1 MRKRILSAILVIAMV
16 FSLTAT
22 AFAKEIAPVADKT
35 DQIHKGDEVNVSL
48 SLDEDI
54 TAMQNMTVD
63 LTYDNTLFSY
73 KVDETT
79 NDALYESKY
88 ETVAAT
94 AKDSA
99 NKLAIMENKVR
110 VNVFT
115 TAAKGTTIEAGE
127 FVTLTFI
134 AKEDVT
140 ESKSAEFKSD
150 VTELM
155 VAGTDITNHASEY
168 SGKTITVTVTPA
180 TPDPE
185 PTKGYTVAASAVS
198 TSVIVGNDA
207 QVTLAINNKD
217 AATYNAYYMEVSYDT
232 GVLTY
237 KSINTDASVTDS
249 SGTLKIAGYGSD
261 RTCGIDNI
269 VLTFTGKAVGET
281 KVTVTSAK
289 VDAKANAA
297 EKDALDAT
305 ITNAEAAITV
315 GGYQVTLP
323 DAFTGAGTANPGE
336 DYTFT
341 AKDTSKKYDF
351 TGSTMNGETVEIIDN
366 GGGSYTVKNVTGVL
380 VIKATEKAGKVTI
393 NLSGDAVDTI
403 TQKSWGTATEV
414 DAGTA
419 LWFMAQPESGKELV
433 VTVNGEVVAGMN
445 MQAFMRYNITADKVT
460 GTELNIVVSYKSS
473 TDTITII
480 GSGDAWNDVDHD
492 SSIGW
497 DESGKVTDKTSA
509 TLNIKPATGKTID
522 DYAVTINGVT
532 QSLTQTG
539 RGPRISYMVTFVPA
553 DEAVDGKIA
562 IDVSYKKAAEPTI
575 TVDVSEYVKLNGQSI
590 FLITA
595 TGENMADGQVLAY
608 GDNQMYW
615 SAKYNESKGAYAWL
629 VISNKTLEEI
639 KTAAAAQVKAVTGTK
654 VEIAYTGDVNLTGNV
669 DINDAQLVW
678 NMYNAEYSDFTTV
691 NVRKFLEADMTA
703 DGTLDTSDA
712 VAVTDI
718 VIK

>member
-1 MRKRILSAILVIAMV
+1 MKRVTAIALAFLVALNLCV
-16 FSLTAT
+16 S
-22 AFAKEIAPVADKT
+22 AFALTLAPVADKDSVAAGEDVT
-35 DQIHKGDEVNVSL
+35 VTM
-48 SLDEDI
+48 SLDEAI
-54 TAMQNMTVD
+54 TEVTSLQARLYFDQEKFTFKSGSSDVSNVTVNQNVQTDKDTGKPYIAVNYIDMATGKGNI
-63 LTYDNTLFSY
+63 LAGTY
-73 KVDETT
+73 
-79 NDALYESKY
+79 
-88 ETVAAT
+88 AAVTFT
-94 AKDSA
+94 AKAD
-99 NKLAIMENKVR
+99 
-110 VNVFT
+110 
-115 TAAKGTTIEAGE
+115 
-127 FVTLTFI
+127 I
-134 AKEDVT
+134 ADV
-140 ESKSAEFKSD
+140 SSAEFSALIAKS
-150 VTELM
+150 LM
-155 VAGTDITNHASEY
+155 VDGSDSSNTEKSSIS
-168 SGKTITVTVTPA
+168 VTVTPA
-180 TPDPE
+180 STE
-185 PTKGYTVAASAVS
+185 PGYTVAASATNS
-198 TSVIVGNDA
+198 ITVGDTA
-207 QVTLAINNKD
+207 QVTLTVGNTGSTVTAYNAYD
-217 AATYNAYYMEVSYDT
+217 MTVTYNADVLKYD
-232 GVLTY
+232 
-237 KSINTDASVTDS
+237 SVADVNGETPNVVDNN
-249 SGTLKIAGYGSD
+249 GTLRITGYGSNK
-261 RTCGIDNI
+261 TCGTHNI
-269 VLTFTGKAVGET
+269 VLSFTSKITGSAD
-281 KVTVTSAK
+281 VTVTSAK
-289 VDAKANAA
+289 VDAKDHAIAN
-297 EKDALDAT
+297 DAPEANITAKTVT
-305 ITNAEAAITV
+305 IKV
-315 GGYQVTLP
+315 GGYKVTLH
-323 DAFTGAGTANPGE
+323 DDFTGAGTAEPGK
-336 DYTFT
+336 DYTFI

-351 TGSTMNGETVEIIDN
+351 TGSTMGGSDVKIIDN
-366 GGGSYTVKNVTGVL
+366 GNGSYTVENVTGPLKITATAL
-380 VIKATEKAGKVTI
+380 VKI
-393 NLSGDAVDTI
+393 NLDNQAGAAIDGITDGAYVNPNTAINFTVTPDAD
-403 TQKSWGTATEV
+403 
-414 DAGTA
+414 
-419 LWFMAQPESGKELV
+419 KELV
-433 VTVNGEVVAGMN
+433 VTVNGEEITGMN
-445 MQAFMRYNITADKVT
+445 RQGMYTYAIAADKVT

-522 DYAVTINGVT
+522 DYVVTINGVT

-539 RGPRISYMVTFVPA
+539 RGPRIRYMVTFVPA

>member
-341 AKDTSKKYDF
+341 AKDPSKKYDF
-351 TGSTMNGETVEIIDN
+351 TGSTMGGKTVEVIDN
-366 GGGSYTVKNVTGVL
+366 GNGTYTVKNVSGKL
-380 VIKATEKAGKVTI
+380 VIEATEKVGKVTI

-419 LWFMAQPESGKELV
+419 LWFMAQPETGKELV
-433 VTVNGEVVAGMN
+433 VTVNGEEVTGMN
-445 MQAFMRYNITADKVT
+445 MQAFMRYNIAADKVT
-460 GTELNIVVSYKSS
+460 GTELNIVVNYKSS

-480 GSGDAWNDVDHD
+480 ETGDAWSDVTLRGTWSADGGPID
-492 SSIGW
+492 MSTAGATYTL
-497 DESGKVTDKTSA
+497 KFKPAADKTV
-509 TLNIKPATGKTID
+509 D
-522 DYAVTINGVT
+522 DYVVTINGT
-532 QSLTQTG
+532 TMELKNMR
-539 RGPRISYMVTFVPA
+539 RGEWGVNFVPN
-553 DEAVDGKIA
+553 EVAVAGKIT
-562 IDVSYKKAAEPTI
+562 IDVSYKKAPEPTI

-615 SAKYNESKGAYAWL
+615 SAKYNENNGAYAWL
-629 VISNKTLEEI
+629 VISDKSLEE
-639 KTAAAAQVKAVTGTK
+639 VKAEAEAAITAVDGAK
-654 VEIAYTGDVNLTGNV
+654 VEIAYTGDVNLTNAA